1 MLHFSIMASK
11 SRNESMAVASSGS
24 PLTTRSIVLSLL
36 LGSHPPEMPV
46 ASLVAFCALFDIPG
60 GTVRTTLSRM
70 VERGELATDD
80 ATYRLSGRLL
90 GRQSEQDTG
99 RARSTLDWDGSW
111 YVVVVAADRRS
122 VADRRRFRS
131 RALGAKLGELRA
143 DLWMR
148 PANLD
153 VPTDLAGT
161 VVSRGPLLDTDDAEV
176 ARSLWDVD
184 DIDERSRS
192 LTAAL
197 DESARALTHAGP
209 AGLPSTFV
217 TLARALR
224 HLRVEPQLPERL
236 HSPVAGDGLRST
248 YRDVERSFRHEL
260 QTFLRSRPLSTGG
273 R

>member
-1 MLHFSIMASK
+1 MVLPSA
-11 SRNESMAVASSGS
+11 ES

-46 ASLVAFCALFDIPG
+46 ASLVAFCGLFGIPA

-99 RARSTLDWDGSW
+99 RARSTIDWDGSW
-111 YVVVVAADRRS
+111 YVVIVAAERRS
-122 VADRRRFRS
+122 VADRRLFRS

-161 VVSRGPLLDTDDAEV
+161 LVSCGPLLGADDAAV
-176 ARSLWDVD
+176 AGSLWDVD
-184 DIDERSRS
+184 DIDERSRL

-197 DESARALTHAGP
+197 DDSARALGGAGP

-217 TLARALR
+217 TLAQALR
-224 HLRVEPQLPERL
+224 HLRVEPQLPEQL
-236 HSPVAGDGLRST
+236 HSPAAGDGLRST
-248 YRDVERSFRHEL
+248 YRDAERSFRHQL
-260 QTFLRSRPLSTGG
+260 QAFLRDN
-273 R
+273 

>member
-1 MLHFSIMASK
+1 MASN
-11 SRNESMAVASSGS
+11 SRNDAMVLPSAES

-46 ASLVAFCALFDIPG
+46 ASLVAFCGLFRIPA

-99 RARSTLDWDGSW
+99 RARSTIDWDGSW
-111 YVVVVAADRRS
+111 YVVIVAAERRS
-122 VADRRRFRS
+122 VADRRLFRS

-153 VPTDLAGT
+153 APTDLADT
-161 VVSRGPLLDTDDAEV
+161 LVSRGPLLDADDAAV
-176 ARSLWDVD
+176 AGSLWDVD
-184 DIDERSRS
+184 DIDEHSRL

-197 DESARALTHAGP
+197 DDSARALGVAGP

-217 TLARALR
+217 TLAQALR
-224 HLRVEPQLPERL
+224 HLRVEPQLPEQL
-236 HSPVAGDGLRST
+236 HSPTAGDGLRST
-248 YRDVERSFRHEL
+248 YRDAERSFRHQL
-260 QTFLRSRPLSTGG
+260 QAFLRDN
-273 R
+273 

>member
-11 SRNESMAVASSGS
+11 SRNGPPVVPPAES
-24 PLTTRSIVLSLL
+24 PLTARSIVLSLL
-36 LGSHPPEMPV
+36 LGSHPPDLPV
-46 ASLVAFCALFDIPG
+46 ASLVAFCALFDIPA

-99 RARSTLDWDGSW
+99 RARSMVDWDGSW
-111 YVVVVAADRRS
+111 YVVIVAAERRS
-122 VADRRRFRS
+122 VADRRLFRS

-153 VPTDLAGT
+153 VPTDLADT
-161 VVSRGPLLDTDDAEV
+161 VVSCGPLLDADDAEV
-176 ARSLWDVD
+176 ARSLWDLD
-184 DIDERSRS
+184 DIDDRSRAF
-192 LTAAL
+192 TAAL
-197 DESARALTHAGP
+197 DDSARDLPDTGP

-236 HSPVAGDGLRST
+236 HSPAAGDDLRST

-260 QTFLRSRPLSTGG
+260 QTFLRDL
-273 R
+273 